1 MILPL
6 LIHEALITWMH
17 LLAASI
23 WVGGTI
29 FLGVVVA
36 PVLRYGLRS
45 DLERFNLTIMIG
57 KRFNKVAIPTLAVLL
72 STGVYKAVTT
82 PEFLLSTMY
91 GSILFV
97 KVGVVISM
105 LIIWLLHM
113 KLSNMIDVND
123 SVNLMRVRLRAR
135 ILGNI
140 LVVQSVTVL
149 FLAAMLDS
157 F

>member
-1 MILPL
+1 
-6 LIHEALITWMH
+6 
-17 LLAASI
+17 
-23 WVGGTI
+23 
-29 FLGVVVA
+29 
-36 PVLRYGLRS
+36 
-45 DLERFNLTIMIG
+45 
-57 KRFNKVAIPTLAVLL
+57 
-72 STGVYKAVTT
+72 
-82 PEFLLSTMY
+82 